1 MRRLLTLSGHVTRTV
16 RFALPL
22 PAAIVL
28 FLAILLAAAS
38 ARAELR
44 VDITRGH
51 VEPLPIAL
59 VDLAGANEADATL
72 GRQITEVITRNLERS
87 GLFRPIDPAA
97 FIIEPG
103 GMTVRPRFQDWRIIN
118 AQALVTGRVVPG
130 DPGRLVVEFRLWD
143 VFAEQ
148 DLVGLKL
155 SGAREAWR
163 SIAHTMSDKIY
174 ERLTG
179 ESGYFHTRIV
189 YIAETGPPDLRIK
202 RLAIMD
208 QDGHNLRYLSDGR
221 HLVLTPRFSPTAQ
234 EITYL
239 SYERGVP
246 KVYLRDID
254 TGQQELLGDFPGMT
268 FAPRFSPDGNQ
279 VVMTMAQ
286 RGNSDIY
293 EMDLRSRRVRQLTN
307 NPAIETAPCY
317 SPDGAFIAFESD
329 RGGSQQIYV
338 MRPRWERCA
347 PHHVRQGSLR
357 NPGMVSA
364 RRPDRLHQQLS
375 WPVCHRCH
383 EARRERRAN
392 SGARLLGRRP
402 DLGAERARADVL
414 PVEFAK
420 SRQRRIGLH
429 RSDRAQRAHP
439 VHEHGGVRSGLV
451 AVDPVMTQSYSR
463 TASRRIR
470 RYGGGSASRH
480 ARTRHAVLWRL
491 RIEGM
496 FAGHGRDSDGPVTTH

>member
-1 MRRLLTLSGHVTRTV
+1 MRRALT
-16 RFALPL
+16 L
-22 PAAIVL
+22 PAAIAL
-28 FLAILLAAAS
+28 GLAMLGAAAT
-38 ARAELR
+38 AQAELR

-59 VDLAGANEADATL
+59 VDLAGSSEADAAI

-97 FIIEPG
+97 YIIEPG

-130 DPGRLVVEFRLWD
+130 GDPARLMVEFRLWD

-179 ESGYFHTRIV
+179 ESGYFHTRVV
-189 YIAETGPPDLRIK
+189 YIAETGPPDKRIK

-208 QDGHNLRYLSDGR
+208 QDGQNLRYLSDGR

-239 SYERGVP
+239 SYEGGVP
-246 KVYLRDID
+246 RVYLRQID

-279 VVMTMAQ
+279 VVMTLAQ

-293 EMDLRSRRVRQLTN
+293 EMDLRSRQVRRLTD

-338 MRPRWERCA
+338 MRRDGSDVHRITFDRGRYGTPVWSPRGDLIA
-347 PHHVRQGSLR
+347 FTKSHQGR
-357 NPGMVSA
+357 FYIGVM
-364 RRPDRLHQQLS
+364 RPDGS
-375 WPVCHRCH
+375 G
-383 EARRERRAN
+383 ERILAQDYLVEGPTWAPN
-392 SGARLLGRRP
+392 GRVIMFFRSSSRDP
-402 DLGAERARADVL
+402 DSAELVTIDLTGRN
-414 PVEFAK
+414 E
-420 SRQRRIGLH
+420 RILFTSTAA
-429 RSDRAQRAHP
+429 SDPAWSPLIQ
-439 VHEHGGVRSGLV
+439 
-451 AVDPVMTQSYSR
+451 
-463 TASRRIR
+463 
-470 RYGGGSASRH
+470 
-480 ARTRHAVLWRL
+480 
-491 RIEGM
+491 
-496 FAGHGRDSDGPVTTH
+496 